1 MCLQCAQCPQ
11 CGRPYSLTATLTR
24 WLHWIRSGQ
33 GSNTGTSPRV
43 LHTPCAPASLQRSD
57 SMPPRAL
64 MVAALACAGPGQGD
78 VAQYSYSIPVDYLR
92 DVVADDRHYLD
103 EFGASLRGPEL
114 DLSECTI
121 DADGMH
127 AAARPPPSG
136 VERQASQARSTD
148 PKTLACSLVAPPRA
162 DTRSVPTLVFGGWLL
177 LVSARVEGVL
187 AVARPLVTSL
197 DKHEISSFLR
207 VRFYGLR
214 EHWSASPVLDA
225 SAHR

>member
-1 MCLQCAQCPQ
+1 MTAIIWTSSGPA
-11 CGRPYSLTATLTR
+11 CGR
-24 WLHWIRSGQ
+24 
-33 GSNTGTSPRV
+33 GS
-43 LHTPCAPASLQRSD
+43 
-57 SMPPRAL
+57 
-64 MVAALACAGPGQGD
+64 
-78 VAQYSYSIPVDYLR
+78 
-92 DVVADDRHYLD
+92 
-103 EFGASLRGPEL
+103 EL

-207 VRFYGLR
+207 VRLEVLWFARTLP
-214 EHWSASPVLDA
+214 WSASPVLDA
-225 SAHR
+225 SADR

>member
-1 MCLQCAQCPQ
+1 M
-11 CGRPYSLTATLTR
+11 RPVPAVRQTILTHRYADKVAPLDSLWAGLEHWDQPTR
-24 WLHWIRSGQ
+24 AAHALRACI
-33 GSNTGTSPRV
+33 
-43 LHTPCAPASLQRSD
+43 TPTKRQHAAA
-57 SMPPRAL
+57 RADGGG
-64 MVAALACAGPGQGD
+64 ACVRGQGD

-207 VRFYGLR
+207 ARFYELR

-225 SAHR
+225 SADR

>member
-1 MCLQCAQCPQ
+1 MTAIIWTSSGPA
-11 CGRPYSLTATLTR
+11 CGR
-24 WLHWIRSGQ
+24 
-33 GSNTGTSPRV
+33 GS
-43 LHTPCAPASLQRSD
+43 
-57 SMPPRAL
+57 
-64 MVAALACAGPGQGD
+64 
-78 VAQYSYSIPVDYLR
+78 
-92 DVVADDRHYLD
+92 
-103 EFGASLRGPEL
+103 EL

-177 LVSARVEGVL
+177 LVSARVESSRVWLL

-225 SAHR
+225 SADR